1 MNNKVIII
9 GAGGH
14 GKVIADIV
22 KLNGDIVYGFLD
34 DHRTEPVLG
43 FPVIGRTDNINDF
56 INEDFF
62 FFIAIGD
69 NKTRQKIFQLY
80 HNIKWYTAIHPK
92 AVIAEDVKVGVCTA
106 VMANAVINSGS
117 SIGNGVII
125 NTAESVDHDN
135 VIGDFSHVSPGAHLA
150 GNVSIGERC
159 WIGIGA
165 SVINNIYIVTDSI
178 VAAGAVVIKDIN
190 EAGIYVGVPA
200 KRKL

>member
-1 MNNKVIII
+1 M
-9 GAGGH
+9 
-14 GKVIADIV
+14 
-22 KLNGDIVYGFLD
+22 
-34 DHRTEPVLG
+34 
-43 FPVIGRTDNINDF
+43 
-56 INEDFF
+56 
-62 FFIAIGD
+62 
-69 NKTRQKIFQLY
+69 
-80 HNIKWYTAIHPK
+80 
-92 AVIAEDVKVGVCTA
+92 IAEDVKVGVCTA

-125 NTAESVDHDN
+125 NTAASVDHDN

-150 GNVSIGERC
+150 GNVSIWERC